1 MFISMQDKPRSY
13 AVGAQLCIV
22 GFRGQILAFLP
33 RSAFYRE
40 TKPNTCLWQALK
52 KAKDL
57 DTSNAHLQSTRC
69 SVLSAARC

>member
-1 MFISMQDKPRSY
+1 MFILMQDKPRYY

-33 RSAFYRE
+33 HSAFCRE
-40 TKPNTCLWQALK
+40 TKPKACLWQALK

-57 DTSNAHLQSTRC
+57 DAGKAHLQSM
-69 SVLSAARC
+69 